1 MILQSHP
8 LSHFKKKLHHH
19 AKNLDAEEVVEKL
32 GNKIP
37 SEVAALVKSTKQ
49 HRAAQPF
56 SEKSLHKARKILN
69 GMIEE
74 AQVQLDKKTIACKEF
89 YDRNRGMW
97 KQIRTDLSRLG
108 EQIADLIRLIAD
120 SNKGIQETDATIAT
134 INEEREV
141 KIKEYMTIKGA
152 DDIE

>member
-1 MILQSHP
+1 MS
-8 LSHFKKKLHHH
+8 
-19 AKNLDAEEVVEKL
+19 AKEVVAKL
-32 GNKIP
+32 GSKIP
-37 SEVAALVKSTKQ
+37 VEVAALVTEKK
-49 HRAAQPF
+49 QPF

-74 AQVQLDKKTIACKEF
+74 AQVRLDKKTIACKEF

-120 SNKGIQETDATIAT
+120 SNKGIQETDASIAMLE
-134 INEEREV
+134 EEREI
-141 KIKEYMTIKGA
+141 KTKEYMTIKSA
-152 DDIE
+152 DDIEMASRK